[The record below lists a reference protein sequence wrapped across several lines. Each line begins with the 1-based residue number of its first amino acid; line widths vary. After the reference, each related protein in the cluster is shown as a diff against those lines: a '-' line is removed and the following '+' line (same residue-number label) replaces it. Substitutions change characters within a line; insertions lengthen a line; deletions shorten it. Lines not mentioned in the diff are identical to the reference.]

1 MRAIFFISLFLL
13 LCSCSNQ
20 KKVYWCGDHVC
31 LNNKERTLYFQKTM
45 TVELKKTDYVENK
58 NITDHAIKMFNKEK
72 NVGKKSKDN
81 KELSKQILL
90 EEKNRIKEEK
100 KLAKKKLLEEK
111 NRIKEEKKLAKK
123 KLLEEK
129 NRIKQEK
136 KLAKKVKK
144 NKSEDSLFIEI
155 DSSNNDFSKILEMV
169 TNKNMFRPFPDINDI
184 PE

>member
-111 NRIKEEKKLAKK
+111 NRIK
-123 KLLEEK
+123 
-129 NRIKQEK
+129 QEK

-144 NKSEDSLFIEI
+144 NKSEDSLIIEN

>member
-58 NITDHAIKMFNKEK
+58 NITDPAIKMLNKEK

-90 EEKNRIKEEK
+90 EEKNRIK
-100 KLAKKKLLEEK
+100 
-111 NRIKEEKKLAKK
+111 
-123 KLLEEK
+123 
-129 NRIKQEK
+129 QEK

-144 NKSEDSLFIEI
+144 NNSEDSFIIEN

>member
-1 MRAIFFISLFLL
+1 LFLL
-13 LCSCSNQ
+13 KS

-58 NITDHAIKMFNKEK
+58 NITDPAIKMLNKEK

-90 EEKNRIKEEK
+90 EEKNRIKQ
-100 KLAKKKLLEEK
+100 
-111 NRIKEEKKLAKK
+111 EKKLAKK

-144 NKSEDSLFIEI
+144 NNSEDSFIIEN